1 MLSEVFAIGGIQ
13 VGTIEGK
20 IFSDLV
26 SKPEGDVHLGF
37 PEEVIGGTERSG
49 NRYRVEVSITEDGLP
64 TVYLTIQALIAY
76 IHIESGL
83 FVGDKGKGRS
93 NGQGVASL

>member
-20 IFSDLV
+20 VFGDLV
-26 SKPEGDVHLGF
+26 SKPEGDVHLSF
-37 PEEVIGGTERSG
+37 PKEVIGGTERSG
-49 NRYRVEVSITEDGLP
+49 NRYRVEVSITKDGLT

-83 FVGDKGKGRS
+83 FVGDKGEGRS